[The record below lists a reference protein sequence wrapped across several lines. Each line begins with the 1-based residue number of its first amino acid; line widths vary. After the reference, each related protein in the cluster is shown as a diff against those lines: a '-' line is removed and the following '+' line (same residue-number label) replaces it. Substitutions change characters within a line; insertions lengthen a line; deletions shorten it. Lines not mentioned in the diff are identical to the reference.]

1 MNGKERKQNG
11 LESVKQNGKGL
22 HDDNMMTKKENE
34 SLVDSSIESTEGE
47 RYSSIENDKKWKEF
61 LTVANEILIHYY
73 NYLKENGEEM

>member
-47 RYSSIENDKKWKEF
+47 RYSSDRKS
-61 LTVANEILIHYY
+61 VV
-73 NYLKENGEEM
+73 